1 MLLLDETTS
10 ALDPI
15 STRKI
20 EELIAE
26 LKKGYTIVISTHN
39 MQQAARVS
47 GYTPLCT
54 WARWSS
60 SRIPDTLFTTPANV
74 FGPHREQTED
84 CITGRYG

>member
-60 SRIPDTLFTTPANV
+60 ISDTRYAVHHASQCLRPA
-74 FGPHREQTED
+74 P
-84 CITGRYG
+84 